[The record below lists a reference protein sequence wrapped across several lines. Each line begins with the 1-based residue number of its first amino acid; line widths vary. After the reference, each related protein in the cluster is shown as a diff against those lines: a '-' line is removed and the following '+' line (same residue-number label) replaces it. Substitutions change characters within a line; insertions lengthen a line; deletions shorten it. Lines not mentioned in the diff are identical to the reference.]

1 MNGKL
6 IRLRRIFQAD
16 KRAVVVALDHGQFK
30 HEVDGLNDIREIIST
45 VVDGG
50 ADGII
55 LNPGP
60 AAQFA
65 SIYAGRTA
73 LILRVTG
80 ASTEHNPEFDYHR
93 RIVTVEQAVAL
104 GADAVLAMGF
114 IGGEGEAHSL
124 ALLAQIAGECR
135 HYGMPLIAEM
145 LPVAPDYFYDTGW
158 VRCAA
163 RVGYELG
170 ADCIKAYFTGSPA
183 YRSVIDSCPVPILI
197 AGGPKVENPLNMVQ
211 EALEVGAAGVAFGR
225 NVFESAVPKQE
236 VEKLVAVVHRAP
248 DR

>member
-16 KRAVVVALDHGQFK
+16 NRAVIVALDHGQFK
-30 HEVDGLNDIREIIST
+30 HAAKGLEDIKGIISA

-60 AAQFA
+60 AMQFTPV
-65 SIYAGRTA
+65 YAGQTA

-93 RIVTVEQAVAL
+93 LIATVEQAIAL

-114 IGGEGEAHSL
+114 IGGKGEARSL
-124 ALLAQIAGECR
+124 ALLAQIAEECR
-135 HYGMPLIAEM
+135 RYGMPLIAEM
-145 LPVAPDYFYDTGW
+145 LPVEPDYFSDTGW
-158 VRCAA
+158 VRCAT

-170 ADCIKAYFTGSPA
+170 ADCIKAYFTGAPA
-183 YRSVIDSCPVPILI
+183 YRTVVEACPIPILI
-197 AGGPKVENPLNMVQ
+197 AGGPKVEDPLDMVRD
-211 EALEVGAAGVAFGR
+211 ALDVGVAGVAFGR
-225 NVFESAVPKQE
+225 NVFEAADPKQA

-248 DR
+248 NN